1 MLFGS
6 KLKAIREERGLT
18 RAGIEEALNLIQGTV
33 SNWENGYR
41 EPEEELLPDLA
52 FLLGIDLT
60 KPELKAA

>member
-33 SNWENGYR
+33 SNWENGFR

-52 FLLGIDLT
+52 SLLGIELM
-60 KPELKAA
+60 KPYIKAA